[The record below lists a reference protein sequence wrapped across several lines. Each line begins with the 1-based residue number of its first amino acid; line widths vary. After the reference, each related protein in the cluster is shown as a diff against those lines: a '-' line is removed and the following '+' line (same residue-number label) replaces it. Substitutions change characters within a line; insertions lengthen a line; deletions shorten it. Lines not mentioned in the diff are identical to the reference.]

1 MWFTSG
7 FRSCQ
12 LLFTTSL
19 VSVFFSPPASY
30 VWLSLLMLMPVDAAV
45 AWVFGVPG
53 LWSSWPFVYLSS
65 WWRFLFVSI
74 VFHSFNFIHRL
85 CSCTGI
91 CSLVDHIMLSPLDC
105 PSNPVAPHD
114 MTLYI
119 ELNFQLYQLWN
130 THVFTGLPVFSVFP
144 VTLKRCRNSARV
156 TAHSCLTSSSIRFLT
171 KWNNAVLPTSPKQN
185 LCHDALLHNP

>member
-1 MWFTSG
+1 MWYTSG

-74 VFHSFNFIHRL
+74 VFHSLYLYTSSVQLHWN
-85 CSCTGI
+85 
-91 CSLVDHIMLSPLDC
+91 MLIGRPHHAESAWLPEQPCC
-105 PSNPVAPHD
+105 PSWYD
-114 MTLYI
+114 TLHWI
-119 ELNFQLYQLWN
+119 E
-130 THVFTGLPVFSVFP
+130 FP
-144 VTLKRCRNSARV
+144 AVSIMEHTRVHGPACLLSISCDTEALQELGSCHCPFLLDIFFNSI
-156 TAHSCLTSSSIRFLT
+156 S
-171 KWNNAVLPTSPKQN
+171 
-185 LCHDALLHNP
+185 D